1 MLALRPDRSLARA
14 ELAAGAPLGN
24 SGCRLA
30 LGHVA
35 AAPLAPQPVAV
46 EHEVL
51 ERDDGVGGDDPAG
64 AEHRERLLRRDD
76 RQADVLVLAREA
88 VDAAA
93 LGGRHLA
100 DERVHALCRAA
111 GAGGVEPGEIEP
123 AELEVAL
130 LLDFAP
136 CRRLDRFAVLV
147 EDAGHGLEQPG
158 LAAPVDRAGT
168 ELLDE
173 DDAVGPRIVGEDR
186 HRLALDEDLALQFR
200 AHATAEQLVPHARYV
215 ELEKAVVDALP
226 LDDLDP
232 ALAHAVLR

>member
-1 MLALRPDRSLARA
+1 MLALRPGRSLARA

-24 SGCRLA
+24 PGCRLA
-30 LGHVA
+30 SGHVA

-46 EHEVL
+46 EHKVL
-51 ERDDGVGGDDPAG
+51 ERDDGISGDDPAA
-64 AEHRERLLRRDD
+64 AEHRERLLGRND

-93 LGGRHLA
+93 LGRRHLA

-111 GAGGVEPGEIEP
+111 GAGGVEPGEVEP
-123 AELEVAL
+123 AELEAAL
-130 LLDFAP
+130 LLHLALR
-136 CRRLDRFAVLV
+136 RRLDRLAVLV

-158 LAAPVDRAGT
+158 LAAPVDRAGA
-168 ELLDE
+168 ELLDQH
-173 DDAVGPRIVGEDR
+173 DTVRPRIVGQDR

-200 AHATAEQLVPHARYV
+200 AHATAEQLVPHARDV
-215 ELEKAVVDALP
+215 ELEKAVVDALA